1 MSPAALSG
9 RQVRDTCF
17 HSGRESQSFLS
28 HTPPSERPEHGG
40 RTGARLGLVL
50 SLPEP
55 GVGTGRGLRAAPQ
68 SPGSHRLR
76 CPQLNPTGKIKPTA
90 ERDDLVKIE
99 ICLRTVTGENRFSP
113 ILCRLPSPSKK
124 CLGNSNHRKQ
134 NNQGRSVR
142 GQGLG
147 AGQADPSHSHSS
159 HRGWDR
165 DGKGWVRSGQDGTG
179 HSCLPR
185 HGVSPKAA
193 ATPQGSRCREHWGA
207 VGQTPGQRDGQQ
219 VGGQGEA

>member
-1 MSPAALSG
+1 M
-9 RQVRDTCF
+9 
-17 HSGRESQSFLS
+17 
-28 HTPPSERPEHGG
+28 
-40 RTGARLGLVL
+40 
-50 SLPEP
+50 
-55 GVGTGRGLRAAPQ
+55 GTGRGLRAAPQ

-219 VGGQGEA
+219 VGGQGEARVPSIRDLSPAHTAQGGRAGETTCPRETPTRHIPRGRCPWTCPSRGHGRCHPP